1 MEGKIMSACSKKNV
15 ALNDLVLPDEFED
28 LEGLLRADLKA
39 VVALVAQ
46 RANER
51 LLLTRRENHQLR
63 ASLWNQLTAAVN
75 KAVEPLSAERR

>member
-1 MEGKIMSACSKKNV
+1 MNTCGKKNV

-28 LEGLLRADLKA
+28 LEGLLQADLKA